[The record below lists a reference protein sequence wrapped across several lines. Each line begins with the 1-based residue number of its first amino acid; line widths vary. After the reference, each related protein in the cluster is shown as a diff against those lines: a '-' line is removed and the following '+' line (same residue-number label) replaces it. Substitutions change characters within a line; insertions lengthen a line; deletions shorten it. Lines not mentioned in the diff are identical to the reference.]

1 MRGVSTFWTKGVDI
15 KNTHSTIP
23 TQSSQ
28 VYVQLDQRDIT
39 NPDLSAI
46 PYGLRQHNE
55 SFLKLKKLKTIEEL
69 RETVRLADQCR
80 SNPPSTRGVVQAM
93 TMKIL
98 KISLFNSYTIPNVIK
113 KSLEA
118 RMDMLAVM

>member
-15 KNTHSTIP
+15 MNTHSTIP
-23 TQSSQ
+23 TRSSQ

-39 NPDLSAI
+39 NDDLSAI
-46 PYGLRQHNE
+46 PCGLYQRNE
-55 SFLKLKKLKTIEEL
+55 FFLKLKKLKTIEEL

-93 TMKIL
+93 THENPQDKPIQLIHNTQRNKKIIGS
-98 KISLFNSYTIPNVIK
+98 KD
-113 KSLEA
+113 A
-118 RMDMLAVM
+118 